1 MHLAITVIAAP
12 SRTRLV
18 CLKIGLKSEAILIV
32 SGFFGEELFFA
43 EKWGVVGES
52 GLAPRCTGK
61 PMNRADNFNEPAP
74 AVAIRPD
81 HYVFHTIAEVAT

>member
-52 GLAPRCTGK
+52 GLAPRCPVSLHYRQTNLTNPRQPWRSGHI
-61 PMNRADNFNEPAP
+61 
-74 AVAIRPD
+74 AV
-81 HYVFHTIAEVAT
+81 